1 MLSRVAAASIT
12 LVALVH
18 GAVVHIDP
26 NTRYQT
32 YDGTGCAEA
41 FQRSLLLHELDT
53 AHQQEAL
60 DYLFT
65 EKGAGFTIL
74 RNGLGSSPTEP
85 FDHMKSICPKK
96 PASNNSEVSS
106 KKLSLHFRLRCSS
119 VIVLPPPN
127 SNQSPFWNGC

>member
-26 NTRYQT
+26 STRYQT

-41 FQRSLLLHELDT
+41 FQRSLLLYELDT

-106 KKLSLHFRLRCSS
+106 EKLSLHFRLALFFSYRTTFT
-119 VIVLPPPN
+119 N
-127 SNQSPFWNGC
+127 SNQSPFLNGC